1 MKKSVMNHETTVL
14 MKYSNFFND
23 STESREVVME
33 ADKMNYI
40 VNLFL
45 SNFISDLN
53 ILCTR
58 IFVVVVN
65 VLSLT

>member
-1 MKKSVMNHETTVL
+1 MKKSVMNHETVL

-53 ILCTR
+53 ILCTG

>member
-1 MKKSVMNHETTVL
+1 MKKSVTNHETVL

-53 ILCTR
+53 ILCTG

>member
-1 MKKSVMNHETTVL
+1 MKKSVTNHETVL

-40 VNLFL
+40 LRFYFGKTLSLIRNIDCAQGFFVFL
-45 SNFISDLN
+45 
-53 ILCTR
+53 
-58 IFVVVVN
+58 N

>member
-1 MKKSVMNHETTVL
+1 MKKSVTNHETVL